1 MENRGNAVYVG
12 QGVLRG
18 FFLTLTMLIIY
29 SIVTYFTKFN
39 SKVDSV
45 FFVVVTAL
53 SVMYGTLYA
62 VKKIKKKGW
71 ITGLL
76 VSIFYILIVFLV
88 SAINGRGFTISSL
101 GILRMFL
108 AIFVGTLSGMLGVN
122 M

>member
-1 MENRGNAVYVG
+1 MESRGNAVYIG
-12 QGVLRG
+12 QGVLRS
-18 FFLTLTMLIIY
+18 FFLTLTMLIVY

-39 SKVDSV
+39 PKVDSV
-45 FFVVVTAL
+45 FFVVVTAF

-88 SAINGRGFTISSL
+88 SAINGRGFAISSL
-101 GILRMFL
+101 TILRMFL

-122 M
+122 I

>member
-1 MENRGNAVYVG
+1 MENRGNAVCVG